1 MLAKYKVLIAGITAF
16 LVAVAGFFLLRPE
29 KPESPAQVAQLHGK
43 RNIMVLGVDR
53 RSGDTGRSD
62 TLFVTMLDTSRNQA
76 ALLSVPR
83 DTLVSIPGHGW
94 DKVNHAYAY
103 GGHDLSR
110 KTLENFLGIQI
121 NNYVLVDFQGFIK
134 LVDAIGGVDIDV
146 EKPMQYADPYD
157 GENGLVINLQPGRQ
171 HMDGTTAIQYVRYR
185 DEEGDIGRVARQQK
199 FMKAVFAKLRSTSL
213 LTRAPEIARTLYQ
226 SIETDLSVTDLAS
239 LLVTFAKNV
248 SGTSQLETA
257 MVQGSPAYLD
267 DVSYWI
273 PNMMALRQQVAQ
285 FQGVQPGESYK
296 LAAQI
301 AKKKYDALLGTNSVA
316 GNGEKRQIK
325 VRSQELKKAVEQSR
339 KMDREKGGPGNPGQN
354 GMGIQSPGSS
364 KSLPAPRK
372 KALRA
377 SIVNCSGNPQAGS
390 LAAGDAR
397 AVGFTV
403 VSVTTGSPMERTQV
417 LINAGSREAEERA
430 ANLPFDYLLLQGAV
444 SPGSGDAVIYV
455 GRDYGK

>member
-53 RSGDTGRSD
+53 RSGDIGRSD

-76 ALLSVPR
+76 ALLSIPR

-185 DEEGDIGRVARQQK
+185 DEEGDIGRVTRQQK
-199 FMKAVFAKLRSTSL
+199 FMKAVFAKLRSASL

-267 DVSYWI
+267 DISYWI

-316 GNGEKRQIK
+316 GNGEKRQIQ

-339 KMDREKGGPGNPGQN
+339 KMDREKGGPGNPRQN

>member
-146 EKPMQYADPYD
+146 EKSMQYADPYD

-267 DVSYWI
+267 DISYWI

-354 GMGIQSPGSS
+354 GMGIQSPGGS

-377 SIVNCSGNPQAGS
+377 SIINCSGNPQAGS

-403 VSVTTGSPMERTQV
+403 VRVTTGSPMERTQV

>member
-267 DVSYWI
+267 DISYWI

-354 GMGIQSPGSS
+354 GMGIQSPGGS

-372 KALRA
+372 KVLRA

>member
-239 LLVTFAKNV
+239 LLVTFTKNV

-267 DVSYWI
+267 DISYWI

-316 GNGEKRQIK
+316 GNGEKRQIQ

-354 GMGIQSPGSS
+354 GMGIQSLGSS

>member
-444 SPGSGDAVIYV
+444 SPGSGDAVIYM

>member
-103 GGHDLSR
+103 GGHELSR

-146 EKPMQYADPYD
+146 EKTMQYADPYD

-239 LLVTFAKNV
+239 LLMTFAKNV

-267 DVSYWI
+267 DISYWI

-325 VRSQELKKAVEQSR
+325 VQNQELKKAVEQSR
-339 KMDREKGGPGNPGQN
+339 KMDREKGGTGNLGQN
-354 GMGIQSPGSS
+354 GTGSQNPGGS
-364 KSLPAPRK
+364 KNLPAPRK
-372 KALRA
+372 KPLRA
-377 SIVNCSGNPQAGS
+377 SIINCSGNPQAGA

-403 VSVTTGSPMERTQV
+403 VNVTTGSPMERTQV

-430 ANLPFDYLLLQGAV
+430 SNLPFDYLLLQGAV